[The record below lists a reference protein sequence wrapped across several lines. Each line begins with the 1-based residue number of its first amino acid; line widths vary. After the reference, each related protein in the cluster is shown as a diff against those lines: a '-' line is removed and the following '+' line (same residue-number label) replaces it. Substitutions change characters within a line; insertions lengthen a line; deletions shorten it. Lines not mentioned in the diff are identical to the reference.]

1 MDKAPT
7 SNYRLYYRNE
17 SLISVAIIPLQGTN
31 QRYVTMALTV
41 ILMSVL
47 SAKNVNIVLN
57 LLQVSDNVFKAEYLY
72 TRVQNSWFKNT
83 IVLVLETLLT
93 LPVDVL

>member
-1 MDKAPT
+1 MDKTPT

-47 SAKNVNIVLN
+47 SAKNVNVVLN
-57 LLQVSDNVFKAEYLY
+57 LLQVSDNVFKVEYL
-72 TRVQNSWFKNT
+72 FF
-83 IVLVLETLLT
+83 ILESRTVGLRILLY
-93 LPVDVL
+93 